1 MEDSLNHMEKQFKY
15 VSDHWSDIFNRNTS
29 LSVPQVQ
36 TILLKDWQK
45 LTNPTN
51 IQESQKNIKDKSV
64 KSVPYFQHSIK
75 NPYYSTSNEETFVE
89 NIANKSNIDNDEIVL
104 MNLTIGT
111 HDF

>member
-1 MEDSLNHMEKQFKY
+1 MEDSLNHMEKYFKY

-51 IQESQKNIKDKSV
+51 SQESKKSIKDTQQTHESELRTRKIGALMSLGTI
-64 KSVPYFQHSIK
+64 SLSP
-75 NPYYSTSNEETFVE
+75 VE
-89 NIANKSNIDNDEIVL
+89 HI
-104 MNLTIGT
+104 
-111 HDF
+111 